1 MTNANEAWEYDAFI
15 SYARF
20 DEKTRGFLTDF
31 TSTLSEVFH
40 SLTGRPLRL
49 FVDSTQ
55 IPASSLW
62 ETRLLHSLRRS
73 ATLITIQS
81 PSYATSAWCARE
93 WDTFLT
99 LEKERRSEYGLLPY
113 ESLVFPVRFIS
124 TGHVSASGPDAARR
138 LREAQTRQSVDLTDI
153 EPGDPLFAARVTAL
167 GRDLVTMLE
176 NLSPHHRPRAQ
187 TDGRG
192 GDSVHF
198 EASPEAHVPLVTTH
212 RGPDQRRFV
221 EYLTDARSVTIITVS
236 DDSLP
241 DLIEEAALRKART
254 AEGFWDHLHVVF
266 PDNSVLPFINDGLS
280 ARFPDRNAAVT
291 ERKYRVWQVR
301 RRLMSLLL
309 RYGRLGHWT
318 ISLCP
323 FSPPFIGTLFS
334 MPDGR
339 QSVQLS
345 ISRPKLESAE
355 GLQVN
360 FLDRVDHYFEQA
372 FREVV
377 ESSREEHEIVL
388 AGEPTPGTHE
398 FRCSGARF
406 RRSVLVDGQETGD
419 WLAALVAI
427 TWRRGRTGVEPLL
440 QINTPRT
447 STREMGKISHVSG
460 YINQRDCPPPDSGFV
475 ASSGAAEFVVSEEA
489 ARTALDR
496 ELLQDFGISECSDPP
511 ELVDS
516 LNFYYPD
523 KENLFFYLFE
533 QQLPR
538 EARYAS
544 ELHMLPWGLDDL
556 VTIRE
561 HQVYANVLS
570 VCGDD
575 SLDSTQRAGVAHV
588 LALNLRLHGKG
599 DAADTLVR
607 EMSRPKV
614 SDELLDQF
622 TAALQ
627 ETKRSRRSAQKSV
640 YITGIAGLQYRA
652 FFTHLVPTYKRIG
665 VAGAPDLLSAIQD
678 DASRRNALT
687 ELAEAYDDR
696 EFMESLPLEA

>member
-1 MTNANEAWEYDAFI
+1 MTNATDSWEYDAFI

-20 DEKTRGFLTDF
+20 DEQTRGFLTAF
-31 TSTLSEVFH
+31 TTVLCETFH
-40 SLTGRPLRL
+40 SLTGRPLRI
-49 FVDSTQ
+49 FIDTVQ
-55 IPASSLW
+55 IPVSSLW
-62 ETRLLHSLRRS
+62 ETQILHALQRS
-73 ATLITIQS
+73 ATFIAIQS
-81 PSYATSAWCARE
+81 PSYTTSTWCARE

-99 LEKERRSEYGLLPY
+99 LEKERRFEYELLPY
-113 ESLVFPVRFIS
+113 ESLVFPVRYIS
-124 TGHVSASGPDAARR
+124 TGLVSAPGPDAARR
-138 LREAQTRQSVDLTDI
+138 IKEAQTRQCVDLTGI
-153 EPGDPLFAARVTAL
+153 EPHDPHFAARITAL

-176 NLSPHHRPRAQ
+176 NLAPGQRPRAQ
-187 TDGRG
+187 DKENGESSLRFG
-192 GDSVHF
+192 
-198 EASPEAHVPLVTTH
+198 ASPEAEVPLVTTH

-221 EYLTDARSVTIITVS
+221 EHLIEARSVTVITVS
-236 DDSLP
+236 DDALP
-241 DLIEEAALRKART
+241 DLIEEAAFRKART

-280 ARFPDRNAAVT
+280 ASFPDRNAALV

-309 RYGRLGHWT
+309 RYGRLGHWA
-318 ISLCP
+318 ISLYP
-323 FSPPFIGTLFS
+323 FAPPFIGALFS

-355 GLQVN
+355 NLQVN
-360 FLDRVDHYFEQA
+360 FVDRVDHYFEQA

-388 AGEPTPGTHE
+388 VGEPSPSTRE

-406 RRSVLVDGQETGD
+406 RRSVLVDGQESGD

-427 TWRRGRTGVEPLL
+427 TWRRGRSGVEPLL

-460 YINQRDCPPPDSGFV
+460 YINQRDCATPESV
-475 ASSGAAEFVVSEEA
+475 AETPSDNSVFLVSEVA

-496 ELLQDFGISECSDPP
+496 ELLQDFGISECANRA
-511 ELVDS
+511 ELVDA

-533 QQLPR
+533 QQLPN
-538 EARYAS
+538 EARYTAES
-544 ELHMLPWGLDDL
+544 QMLPWRMDDL

-561 HQVYANVLS
+561 HQVYSNVLS
-570 VCGDD
+570 VCRNE
-575 SLDSTQRAGVAHV
+575 SLESTQRDAVVHV
-588 LALNLRLHGKG
+588 LCLNLRLHGRH
-599 DAADTLVR
+599 DAAESLAR
-607 EMSRPKV
+607 EMSGPRV
-614 SDELLDQF
+614 SDELLARF
-622 TAALQ
+622 SAAQ
-627 ETKRSRRSAQKSV
+627 EQTKRSRRSAQKTI

-652 FFTHLVPTYKRIG
+652 FFTHLVPTYERIG
-665 VAGAPDLLSAIQD
+665 IPGAHDLLSAIHA
-678 DASRRNALT
+678 DASRGNALA
-687 ELAEAYDDR
+687 ELAETYDNR
-696 EFMESLPLEA
+696 EFMESLPLEV

>member
-1 MTNANEAWEYDAFI
+1 MADVTDAWEYDAFI

-20 DEKTRGFLTDF
+20 DEKTRGFLSDF
-31 TSTLSEVFH
+31 TGALSEAFR
-40 SLTGRPLRL
+40 SLSGRPLRL
-49 FVDSTQ
+49 FVDTTQ
-55 IPASSLW
+55 IRASSLW

-73 ATLITIQS
+73 ATLIAVQS
-81 PSYATSAWCARE
+81 PSYATSDWCARE

-99 LEKERRSEYGLLPY
+99 LEKERRSEYELLPY

-124 TGHVSASGPDAARR
+124 TGQVSAPGPDAARR
-138 LREAQTRQSVDLTDI
+138 IREAQTRQSVDLTGI
-153 EPGDPLFAARVTAL
+153 EPGDPLFATRVTAL
-167 GRDLVTMLE
+167 ARDLLAMLE
-176 NLSPHHRPRAQ
+176 NLAPDRRLRAQ
-187 TDGRG
+187 GDDDGG
-192 GDSVHF
+192 PSLHIG
-198 EASPEAHVPLVTTH
+198 ASPEAHVPLVTTH
-212 RGPDQRRFV
+212 RGPDQRRFI
-221 EYLTDARSVTIITVS
+221 EHLTEARSVTIITVS

-280 ARFPDRNAAVT
+280 ARFPDRNAAVA

-323 FSPPFIGTLFS
+323 FAPPFIGTLFS

-355 GLQVN
+355 DLQVN

-427 TWRRGRTGVEPLL
+427 TWRRGRTGAEPLL

-460 YINQRDCPPPDSGFV
+460 YINQRDCALPESGFLTP
-475 ASSGAAEFVVSEEA
+475 SGDSHFLVSDVA

-496 ELLQDFGISECSDPP
+496 ELLQDFGISECTDPP

-538 EARYAS
+538 ETRYAA
-544 ELHMLPWGLDDL
+544 ELHMLPWGMDDL

-561 HQVYANVLS
+561 HQVYSNVLTI
-570 VCGDD
+570 CGND
-575 SLDSTQRAGVAHV
+575 SLDSFQRAGVAHV
-588 LALNLRLHGKG
+588 LALNLRLHGKS
-599 DAADTLVR
+599 DAADALVR
-607 EMSRPKV
+607 EMSRAKV
-614 SDELLDQF
+614 SDELLGQF
-622 TAALQ
+622 AAALQ
-627 ETKRSRRSAQKSV
+627 ETKRTRRSAQKNV

-652 FFTHLVPTYKRIG
+652 FFTHLVPTYERVG
-665 VAGAPDLLSAIQD
+665 VPGAPDLLSAIQD
-678 DASRRNALT
+678 DASRRNALS

>member
-1 MTNANEAWEYDAFI
+1 MTNASDAWEYDAFI

-20 DEKTRGFLTDF
+20 DEQTRGFLTDF
-31 TSTLSEVFH
+31 TRALSEAFR

-49 FVDSTQ
+49 FVDTVQ

-62 ETRLLHSLRRS
+62 ETRLLHALQRS
-73 ATLITIQS
+73 ATLIAIQS
-81 PSYATSAWCARE
+81 PSYTTSTWCARE

-99 LEKERRSEYGLLPY
+99 LEKERRFEYELLPY
-113 ESLVFPVRFIS
+113 ESLVFPVRYIS
-124 TGHVSASGPDAARR
+124 TGLVSAPGPDAARR
-138 LREAQTRQSVDLTDI
+138 IREAQTRQCVDLTGI
-153 EPGDPLFAARVTAL
+153 EPHDPLFAARITAL
-167 GRDLVTMLE
+167 GRDLVAMLG
-176 NLSPHHRPRAQ
+176 NLAPEQRPRAQ
-187 TDGRG
+187 NNANEG
-192 GDSVHF
+192 SSLHF
-198 EASPEAHVPLVTTH
+198 GASPEAEVPLVTTH

-221 EYLTDARSVTIITVS
+221 EHLADARSVTIVTVS

-280 ARFPDRNAAVT
+280 ARFPDRNAALA
-291 ERKYRVWQVR
+291 ERKYRVWQAR

-323 FSPPFIGTLFS
+323 FAPPFIGALFS

-355 GLQVN
+355 NLQVN

-388 AGEPTPGTHE
+388 VGEPAPGTRE

-427 TWRRGRTGVEPLL
+427 TWRRGRSGAEPLL

-460 YINQRDCPPPDSGFV
+460 YINQRDCAVPGSGI
-475 ASSGAAEFVVSEEA
+475 ATPSGDPVFLVSEVA

-496 ELLQDFGISECSDPP
+496 ELLQDFGISECIDRA
-511 ELVDS
+511 ELVDA

-538 EARYAS
+538 EARYAAES
-544 ELHMLPWGLDDL
+544 HMLPWGMDDL

-561 HQVYANVLS
+561 HQVYSNVLS
-570 VCGDD
+570 VCGND
-575 SLDSTQRAGVAHV
+575 SLEPTQRDAVVHV
-588 LALNLRLHGKG
+588 LCMNLRLHGRH
-599 DAADTLVR
+599 DAAEALAR
-607 EMSRPKV
+607 ETSGPQV
-614 SDELLDQF
+614 SDELLARF
-622 TAALQ
+622 SAAL
-627 ETKRSRRSAQKSV
+627 EKTKRSRRSAQKAI

-652 FFTHLVPTYKRIG
+652 FFTHLVPTYERVG
-665 VAGAPDLLSAIQD
+665 VPGAPDLLSAIQG
-678 DASRRNALT
+678 DASRRNALA
-687 ELAEAYDDR
+687 ELAETYDNR
-696 EFMESLPLEA
+696 EFMESLPLEV